1 MTPGISFF
9 YGGLVHQKNVINTM
23 MMAFSSMGF
32 VTIQWVLV
40 GYTFSFGGGNTF
52 FGDFSFGG
60 LKDVW
65 LAPNPIYTATIP
77 HALYCMYQLM
87 FAIITVGIISGGVSE
102 RIKFKT
108 YLIFIV
114 LWTTLVY
121 DPVAHWVWSA
131 YPVTSSDGSVTETRY
146 GWIRTIGALDYAGGT
161 VVHITSGFSAL
172 VASILVGPRKVCD
185 KATKKKKYTHVPYVL
200 LGGALLWFGWFGF
213 NSGSALAA
221 TDIATMAFANTQIAT
236 AMSMSVWILLDMIF
250 KDKATGEGA
259 MCGAV
264 VGLVAITPC
273 AGFIHLQSSLAIG
286 FLSCLAVYGSVVVKS
301 KYFPRYFP
309 QVDDSLD
316 AFTCHGIGAIV
327 GALLLGF
334 FASKSVN
341 PAGNDGVFF
350 GNPILLA
357 YQLLAVVVTIV
368 WSVIVTALILY
379 PLQKTIGITADDHV
393 IRVGFDSAYHGKK
406 GDIDG
411 RSPSNAPKVDLPA
424 LHKENSKENSKDGN
438 AKRRTTSNAV

>member
-1 MTPGISFF
+1 
-9 YGGLVHQKNVINTM
+9 M

-32 VTIQWVLV
+32 VTVQWVLV

-52 FGDFSFGG
+52 FGDFTFGG

-65 LAPNPIYTATIP
+65 LAPNPIYSATIP

-108 YLIFIV
+108 YLIFII

-131 YPVTSSDGSVTETRY
+131 YPVTNPDGSVETKF
-146 GWIRTIGALDYAGGT
+146 GWIRAIGALDFAGGT

-172 VASILVGPRKVCD
+172 VASILVGPRKEGVEKKD
-185 KATKKKKYTHVPYVL
+185 KKRKKKYTHVPYVL

-221 TDIATMAFANTQIAT
+221 TDIATIAFANTQIAT
-236 AMSMSVWILLDMIF
+236 AMSMSVWILLDVVF

-273 AGFIHLQSSLAIG
+273 AGFVHLQSSLAIG
-286 FLSCLAVYGSVVVKS
+286 SISCLVVYGAVVLKS

-316 AFTCHGIGAIV
+316 AFTCHGIGAII

-357 YQLLAVVVTIV
+357 YQLLAIVVTIV
-368 WSVIVTALILY
+368 WSMLVTALILY
-379 PLQKTIGITADDHV
+379 PLQKTIGITAEDHV
-393 IRVGFDSAYHGKK
+393 LKIGFDKAYHGKEIS
-406 GDIDG
+406 D
-411 RSPSNAPKVDLPA
+411 VDLP
-424 LHKENSKENSKDGN
+424 HRG
-438 AKRRTTSNAV
+438 TSNADVSRIEKESHEDRMARRTISNAV